1 MNILRHLRLDR
12 PVTPLCSRKADLT
25 SVNNWGGY
33 CEESEIQQVS
43 INSNQSEQHC
53 VGLDNPNTF
62 AIALEHINS
71 LNQRISELEEM
82 VCSKTNV
89 IETQASEIEKL
100 RAENERLQSLLE
112 EKDAPQDLPKYNF
125 RKLTPQLKRRVSHK
139 LDEVAFPRDIIRRLN
154 AHQIFKVS
162 DLIRCSEADLSQL
175 DGLTA
180 DHIDKIKKHLSFM
193 RLQLD
198 TEILY
203 VDGLG
208 DYYLKE
214 MI

>member
-33 CEESEIQQVS
+33 CEESETQQVS
-43 INSNQSEQHC
+43 INSKQSEQHS

-89 IETQASEIEKL
+89 IETQASEIEIL
-100 RAENERLQSLLE
+100 RTENERLQSLL
-112 EKDAPQDLPKYNF
+112 P
-125 RKLTPQLKRRVSHK
+125 SW
-139 LDEVAFPRDIIRRLN
+139 LN
-154 AHQIFKVS
+154 YQP
-162 DLIRCSEADLSQL
+162 
-175 DGLTA
+175 
-180 DHIDKIKKHLSFM
+180 
-193 RLQLD
+193 
-198 TEILY
+198 
-203 VDGLG
+203 
-208 DYYLKE
+208 
-214 MI
+214 